1 MKITESQKKKLLKD
15 RPSLVGTPDSELGL
29 IQAALAEL
37 LPNPTPQ
44 KIKGNEDGTN

>member
-29 IQAALAEL
+29 IQAALDDT
-37 LPNPTPQ
+37 PNPKPQ
-44 KIKGNEDGTN
+44 TIKGNEDGTN